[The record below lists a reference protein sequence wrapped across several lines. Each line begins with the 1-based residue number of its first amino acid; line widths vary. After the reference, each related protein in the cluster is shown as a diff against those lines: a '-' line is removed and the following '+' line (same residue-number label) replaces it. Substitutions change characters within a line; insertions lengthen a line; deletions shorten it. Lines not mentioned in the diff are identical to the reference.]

1 MLFTNIK
8 RNLLGVIGGV
18 GPLAT
23 AYFMERVI
31 TFTDAGVD
39 QEHIDMIVLNHCSIP
54 DRTAYIL
61 DNTMPNPLPE
71 LADDVKRLEQMGVK
85 FIVTPCN
92 TAHYFY
98 NDLVRISN
106 TPILNMIE
114 ETASVLKRQG
124 SCNVGIM
131 ATKGTIKTGLFQDA
145 LRRKGI
151 DTVILDDVHQGYITS
166 IIFDS
171 VKANKRVDMNKFYQV
186 VEYFKAR
193 GCDRIILGCTELSVV
208 KRDYKLDK
216 FFLDSLDAL
225 VVAVIRECNAPM
237 VDNYIINEDFVE

>member
-1 MLFTNIK
+1 MLFTDIK

-31 TFTDAGVD
+31 TFTDASVD

-61 DNTMPNPLPE
+61 DHDMPNPLPE

-85 FIVTPCN
+85 FIATPCN

-114 ETASVLKRQG
+114 ETACVLKRQD
-124 SCNVGIM
+124 SKNIGIM
-131 ATKGTIKTGLFQDA
+131 ATKGTIKTELFQQA
-145 LRRKGI
+145 LSRKGLNSI
-151 DTVILDDVHQGYITS
+151 IPDEENQSIITS

-171 VKANKRVDMNKFYQV
+171 VKANKAVDMNKFYRV
-186 VEYFKAR
+186 VDHLKLQ

-216 FFLDSLDAL
+216 FYLDSLDAL
-225 VVAVIRECNAPM
+225 VVAVIRECDAPM
-237 VDNYIINEDFVE
+237 VDNYIINDDFVE